1 MEHPIGHFVA
11 PLYGETKH
19 PKGAPKNGSY
29 SIPKGVHE
37 TPMFLQ
43 CMNAVDL
50 FINSR
55 VSLQNV

>member
-1 MEHPIGHFVA
+1 MEHPIGHFIT
-11 PLYGETKH
+11 PLYGESKH

-43 CMNAVDL
+43 CRLLHSYFVNCAC
-50 FINSR
+50 IAI
-55 VSLQNV
+55 